1 MIRTKDRVLEIPF
14 FKGQSKDNESAQSL
28 EKGCSEKRGG
38 KFVLLLEVEI
48 TKKSKVSDA
57 KVFN

>member
-28 EKGCSEKRGG
+28 EKGYSEKRGG
-38 KFVLLLEVEI
+38 KFVLLLDRESRHRYARVY
-48 TKKSKVSDA
+48 TA
-57 KVFN
+57 